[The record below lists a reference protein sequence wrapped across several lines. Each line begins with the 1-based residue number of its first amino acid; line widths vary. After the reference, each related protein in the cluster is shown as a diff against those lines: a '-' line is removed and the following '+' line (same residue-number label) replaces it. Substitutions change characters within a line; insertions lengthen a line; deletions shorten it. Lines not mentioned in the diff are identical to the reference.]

1 MAFGSWNKKISE
13 GDKNMMNKIHGGPA
27 PLIMNKDKV
36 EQLSGQMN
44 RIRDQN
50 QLSGQTYQL
59 PQSNPRNLIRL
70 LPDGQPPH
78 QKGLLRK

>member
-13 GDKNMMNKIHGGPA
+13 GDKNMMNRVHGGPA
-27 PLIMNKDKV
+27 PLVMNQERR
-36 EQLSGQMN
+36 EQITN
-44 RIRDQN
+44 AVN
-50 QLSGQTYQL
+50 QLAGQTYKI
-59 PQSNPRNLIRL
+59 PQENNPRNLIRL